1 LNCAGDPRDRSD
13 PSGRSD
19 SRGRS
24 DSSPQRD
31 HRTLRILKICGV
43 THAEHVHAAAE
54 HGATHVGCVLV
65 ERSPR
70 ALTLDHACGLA
81 REAKERGLATVAL
94 VADADAALRATLG
107 VVQRTERPFDLVQ
120 CHGEEREGAC
130 ALMAAEV
137 GLPIIR
143 GFAFSPA
150 ELRRWDHAPSID
162 MMLADGPRGGSGGGF
177 DHAALAAILDDET
190 NPVRRP
196 VVLAGGLDP
205 RNVGAAISTVRPYG
219 VDVSSGVERTRGV
232 KDVRLIAAFLTAAR
246 AERAERA

>member
-1 LNCAGDPRDRSD
+1 MIDDR
-13 PSGRSD
+13 R
-19 SRGRS
+19 R
-24 DSSPQRD
+24 
-31 HRTLRILKICGV
+31 LCVLKICGV
-43 THAEHVHAAAE
+43 THDEHVRAAAE

-70 ALTLDHACGLA
+70 ALSLDRACALA
-81 REAKERGLATVAL
+81 RTAKELGLATVAL
-94 VADADAALRATLG
+94 VADADAALRTTLG
-107 VVQRTERPFDLVQ
+107 LVQRTERPFDLVQ
-120 CHGEEREGAC
+120 CHGDEREGAC
-130 ALMAAEV
+130 ALVAAEV

-162 MMLADGPRGGSGGGF
+162 LLLADGPRGGGGSGF
-177 DHAALAAILDDET
+177 DHAALAAILDDAA

-205 RNVGAAISTVRPYG
+205 NTVAQAIATVRPFG

-232 KDVRLIAAFLTAAR
+232 KDVRLIAAFLAAAR
-246 AERAERA
+246 DGAG